1 MNVYYQN
8 NNVKLY
14 CGDCL
19 EIMPRIEEKANL
31 VLTDPPYNMLVCK
44 WDVLIP
50 FSSLWQQLE
59 SITIYNNTPIILFA
73 SQPFTTDLINSNRK
87 GFKYQ
92 LIWNKNVP
100 TGMASAKYRP
110 MKYHEQILVFNTD
123 TKSTYNP
130 IMKQRVGKHKE
141 CYRYN
146 HYCGNSNH
154 INVQKVK
161 RKYDPQLVQPSSV
174 LNFNVVPNRK
184 GKLHPTQKP
193 VELLKYL
200 IQTYSNEN
208 DTVLDFAAGSG
219 SLGEACF
226 YTNRKAIL
234 IQKQEKYCEVI
245 ANRLDKLEK
254 ENLF

>member
-1 MNVYYQN
+1 MNCFFEN
-8 NNVKLY
+8 KFVKLY

-19 EIMPRIEEKANL
+19 DIIPQIEQKVNL
-31 VLTDPPYNMLVCK
+31 ILTDPPYNMLTCE

-50 FSSLWQQLE
+50 FSQLWTQLNDI
-59 SITIYNNTPIILFA
+59 SIYNNTPIILFA

-100 TGMASAKYRP
+100 TGMAQAKYRP

-130 IMKQRVGKHKE
+130 IMKQRVGKHKQ

-154 INVQKVK
+154 ISVDKIK
-161 RKYDPQLVQPSSV
+161 RKYNPQFVQPSSV

-200 IQTYSNEN
+200 IKTYSNEN
-208 DTVLDFAAGSG
+208 DIVLDFAAGSG
-219 SLGEACF
+219 SLGQACF
-226 YTNRKAIL
+226 YTNRKCIL
-234 IQKQEKYCEVI
+234 IEKQEKYCEVI
-245 ANRLDKLEK
+245 ATRLDKLSV